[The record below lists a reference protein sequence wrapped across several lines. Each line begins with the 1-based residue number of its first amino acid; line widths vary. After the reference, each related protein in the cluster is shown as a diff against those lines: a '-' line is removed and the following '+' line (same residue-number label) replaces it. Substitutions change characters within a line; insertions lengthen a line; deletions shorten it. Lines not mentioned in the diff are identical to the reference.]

1 MDLCSAMTRARAMEG
16 THSINPSSAEVGNTL
31 QLAIIADQA
40 QALQWGPVQ
49 MQHGD
54 LSLAKA

>member
-1 MDLCSAMTRARAMEG
+1 MEG

-31 QLAIIADQA
+31 QLAILADQA
-40 QALQWGPVQ
+40 QALQWGLVQ